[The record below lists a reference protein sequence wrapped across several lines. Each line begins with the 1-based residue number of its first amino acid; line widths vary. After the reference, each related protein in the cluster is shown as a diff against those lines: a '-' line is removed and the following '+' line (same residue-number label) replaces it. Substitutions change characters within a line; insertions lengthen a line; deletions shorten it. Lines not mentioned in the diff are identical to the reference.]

1 MSDVSAAA
9 PAAAATPAHPRSA
22 WHDPSGFGFR
32 DILDIV
38 NPLQHLPIVSSI
50 YRWLTGD
57 RPGDAAKIAGDA
69 LYGGPIGLAFGVV
82 GAAIE
87 DKQGHDVGEQM
98 LSAVFGPH
106 DHATAVAD
114 ATPAAG
120 AVAAKASVSPTAIQT
135 AAVSPSA
142 PPAVQNPAV
151 PDHPPIPLYR
161 NGPPPGVV
169 SNPPDPARAL
179 IDHNAT
185 VERQITAGTRTNPVP
200 LIPPAGALPA
210 ARVSAPASSPPN
222 ASTPLDISQKMLDA
236 LDKYMK
242 LEKERNANT
251 TQPSVDYA
259 L

>member
-9 PAAAATPAHPRSA
+9 PAAAAVPAHPRSA

-98 LSAVFGPH
+98 LSAVFGSH

-114 ATPAAG
+114 AAPAA
-120 AVAAKASVSPTAIQT
+120 VSPPPAAPALVQT
-135 AAVSPSA
+135 AAVTPPA
-142 PPAVQNPAV
+142 PAAVQNPAV

-161 NGPPPGVV
+161 NGPPPGMV

-179 IDHNAT
+179 IDHNAAL
-185 VERQITAGTRTNPVP
+185 ERQISAGTRSNPIP
-200 LIPPAGALPA
+200 LVPPAGALPA
-210 ARVSAPASSPPN
+210 ARVSGPAVAPPN

-251 TQPSVDYA
+251 TQTSVDYA